1 MSSGSRRRITSARL
15 FRSASV
21 CVLAVAVVATVAFGP
36 VASQLARAA
45 GGEPVTVGGAP
56 GFRRLNEDQYART
69 IEQVFG
75 PGIKTPG
82 RFEPPLRDQGLMAIG
97 DGKVVVSASGIE
109 QYELRAREISA
120 QVLSEGRRDKVLG
133 CAPKSAD
140 AFDAGCATTFFETYG
155 RLLYRRPLTP
165 RELSSVLAVAGAATG
180 QSHSFYKGLEAG
192 LSRLLA
198 SPKFIFRVE
207 QGEADPQHPGQER
220 LDAYSLATRISFL
233 LWDAPPD
240 AELLDA
246 AARGDLYDR
255 AKLEAQVDRLMASPR
270 FEQGVRSFFSDM
282 FGYEQFT
289 GLTKDQSIYPKYS
302 SALAKDAQEQAL
314 RTIVDLVLTQKGDYR
329 DLFTTKKTFIN
340 RNLGALYKV
349 AVDESAV
356 GGWSPYTFAASDPR
370 AGILTLPGF
379 LMLDPTHEGRSSPTI
394 RGKTVRELFLC
405 QQIPQPPANVD
416 FSAVQNTGDLMH
428 KTARERL
435 SIHVEDATC
444 AGCHKLTD
452 PIGLAMENYDAIG
465 AFRAR
470 ENGAPIDASGAFESK
485 PYLDVIGLQ
494 TVLRDSPAVPACLV
508 QRTFEYGVGR
518 PVTPSE
524 QAWLEYA
531 TERFAGDQHQVP
543 ALMRRIATSP
553 AFRSVAAEGDRE
565 RPPAAVRVAAAN

>member
-1 MSSGSRRRITSARL
+1 VAT
-15 FRSASV
+15 
-21 CVLAVAVVATVAFGP
+21 AVVAGAAFGP
-36 VASQLARAA
+36 LAGHLARAA
-45 GGEPVTVGGAP
+45 GGEPATVGGPP
-56 GFRRLNEDQYART
+56 GFRRLNAGQYVRT

-75 PGIKTPG
+75 PGLKVPG
-82 RFEPPLRDQGLMAIG
+82 RFEPPLREQALLAIG

-120 QVLSEGRRDKVLG
+120 QVLGEARRADVLS
-133 CAPKSAD
+133 CAPQAPD
-140 AFDAGCATTFFETYG
+140 AFDARCASEFFEKYG
-155 RLLYRRPLTP
+155 RLLYRRPLSP
-165 RELSSVLAVAGAATG
+165 REMTSVLAIASAATE
-180 QSHSFYKGLEAG
+180 QSRSFYAGLQAG

-198 SPKFIFRVE
+198 SPKFIFRL
-207 QGEADPQHPGQER
+207 EAAEPDPQNPGAHR

-246 AARGDLYDR
+246 AARGDLSDR
-255 AKLEAQVDRLMASPR
+255 TMLEAQVDRLITSPR

-282 FGYEQFT
+282 FGYEHFA
-289 GLTKDQSIYPKYS
+289 GLTKDQAIYPKFS
-302 SALAKDAQEQAL
+302 SDLAKDAQEQAL
-314 RTIVDLVLTQKGDYR
+314 HTIVDLLVTQKGDYR

-340 RNLGALYKV
+340 RSLGALYKV
-349 AVDESAV
+349 AVPEAGMG
-356 GGWSPYTFAASDPR
+356 GGWAPYTFGPSDPR
-370 AGILTLPGF
+370 GGILTLPGF

-394 RGKTVRELFLC
+394 RGKAVRELFLC

-416 FSAVQNTGDLMH
+416 FSAVQNTADLMH

-452 PIGLAMENYDAIG
+452 PIGLSMENYDAVG

-470 ENGAPIDASGAFESK
+470 ENGALIDASGAFDGK
-485 PYLDVIGLQ
+485 PYADVIGLQ
-494 TVLRDSPAVPACLV
+494 TLLRDNPTVPACLV

-518 PVTPSE
+518 TVTPSE
-524 QAWLEYA
+524 QAWLDYA
-531 TERFAGDQHQVP
+531 SERFAGDKYQVP

-553 AFRSVAAEGDRE
+553 AFRSVAPE
-565 RPPAAVRVAAAN
+565 PAAPANVRVAAAR

>member
-1 MSSGSRRRITSARL
+1 MFSGRRFRIASARP
-15 FRSASV
+15 FRSSWV
-21 CVLAVAVVATVAFGP
+21 FGLAATVVAGVALTP
-36 VASQLARAA
+36 AANQLARAA
-45 GGEPVTVGGAP
+45 GGEPATVGGSP
-56 GFRRLNEDQYART
+56 GFRRLNDGQYART
-69 IEQVFG
+69 IAQIFG

-82 RFEPPLRDQGLMAIG
+82 RFDPPLRDQGLMAIG

-120 QVLSEGRRDKVLG
+120 QVLSDARRDKVLT
-133 CAPKSAD
+133 CAPKSTE
-140 AFDAGCATTFFETYG
+140 AFDVQCASEFFETYG
-155 RLLYRRPLTP
+155 RLLYRRPLSP
-165 RELSSVLAVAGAATG
+165 RELNSVLAVASAGAG
-180 QSHSFYKGLEAG
+180 QSHSFHKGLEAG

-207 QGEADPQHPGQER
+207 RGEPDPQNSGQER
-220 LDAYSLATRISFL
+220 LDAYSLATRVSFL

-255 AKLEAQVDRLMASPR
+255 TKLEAQVDRLMASPR

-282 FGYEQFT
+282 FGYEQFA
-289 GLTKDQSIYPKYS
+289 GLTKDQSIYPKFS

-314 RTIVDLVLTQKGDYR
+314 RTIVDLLVTQKGDYR

-349 AVDESAV
+349 AVDETATG
-356 GGWSPYTFAASDPR
+356 GGWAPYTFAASDPR

-405 QQIPQPPANVD
+405 QQVPQPPANVD
-416 FSAVQNTGDLMH
+416 FSAVQNTADLMH

-435 SIHVEDATC
+435 AIHVEDASC

-452 PIGLAMENYDAIG
+452 PIGLSMENYDAIG

-470 ENGAPIDASGAFESK
+470 ENGAPIDASGAFDGK

-518 PVTPSE
+518 PATPSE

-531 TERFAGDQHQVP
+531 TERFAGDKHQVP
-543 ALMRRIATSP
+543 ALMRRIATGP
-553 AFRSVAAEGDRE
+553 AFRSVASE
-565 RPPAAVRVAAAN
+565 PAPANVRVAAAN

>member
-1 MSSGSRRRITSARL
+1 MSARRVRI
-15 FRSASV
+15 RSVRLLRSSAI
-21 CVLAVAVVATVAFGP
+21 VLLATAVVAGAALGP
-36 VASQLARAA
+36 VASHLARAA
-45 GGEPVTVGGAP
+45 GGEPATVGGAP
-56 GFRRLNEDQYART
+56 GFRRLNEGQYVRT

-75 PGIKTPG
+75 PGLKVPG
-82 RFEPPLRDQGLMAIG
+82 RFEPPLREQGLMAIG

-120 QVLSEGRRDKVLG
+120 QVLAEGRRGQVLG

-140 AFDAGCATTFFETYG
+140 AFDVACATQFYEKYG
-155 RLLYRRPLTP
+155 RLLYRRPLSP
-165 RELSSVLAVAGAATG
+165 REMTSVLAVAEAATG
-180 QSHSFYKGLEAG
+180 QSRSFYTGLEAG

-207 QGEADPQHPGQER
+207 AAEADPQNPGAER
-220 LDAYSLATRISFL
+220 LDAYSLASRISFL

-255 AKLEAQVDRLMASPR
+255 AKLEAQVDRLIASPR

-282 FGYEQFT
+282 FGYEHFA
-289 GLTKDQSIYPKYS
+289 GLTKDQAIYPKYNS
-302 SALAKDAQEQAL
+302 GLAKDAQEQAL
-314 RTIVDLVLTQKGDYR
+314 RTIVDLLVTQKGDYR

-340 RNLGALYKV
+340 RSLGALYKV
-349 AVDESAV
+349 AVPEAGMGD
-356 GGWSPYTFAASDPR
+356 GWAPYTFAASDPR

-394 RGKTVRELFLC
+394 RGKAVRELFLC

-416 FSAVQNTGDLMH
+416 FSAVQNTADLMH

-435 SIHVEDATC
+435 TIHVEDATC

-452 PIGLAMENYDAIG
+452 PIGLSMEHYDAVG

-470 ENGAPIDASGAFESK
+470 ENGAAIDASGAFEGK
-485 PYLDVIGLQ
+485 PYTDVIGLQ
-494 TVLRDSPAVPACLV
+494 TLLRDNPTVPACLV

-518 PVTPSE
+518 PATPSE

-531 TERFAGDQHQVP
+531 AERFAGDKYQVP

-553 AFRSVAAEGDRE
+553 AFRSVAAE
-565 RPPAAVRVAAAN
+565 PAPAGKVRVAAAN

>member
-1 MSSGSRRRITSARL
+1 VRIRSVQL
-15 FRSASV
+15 FRSSAI
-21 CVLAVAVVATVAFGP
+21 VLLATATVAGAVFGP
-36 VASQLARAA
+36 VAGHLARAA
-45 GGEPVTVGGAP
+45 GGEPATVGGAP
-56 GFRRLNEDQYART
+56 GFRRLNEGQYLRT

-75 PGIKTPG
+75 PGLKVPG
-82 RFEPPLRDQGLMAIG
+82 RFEPPLREQGLMAIG

-120 QVLSEGRRDKVLG
+120 QVLSESRRGQVLS
-133 CAPKSAD
+133 CAPKSLD
-140 AFDAGCATTFFETYG
+140 AFDASCASEFFEKYG
-155 RLLYRRPLTP
+155 RLLYRRPLSA
-165 RELSSVLAVAGAATG
+165 REMTSVLAVAEAATA
-180 QSHSFYKGLEAG
+180 QSHSFYTGLEAG

-207 QGEADPQHPGQER
+207 GAEPDPQNPGAER
-220 LDAYSLATRISFL
+220 LDAYSLASRISFL

-255 AKLEAQVDRLMASPR
+255 AKLEAQVDRLIASPR

-282 FGYEQFT
+282 FGYEHFA
-289 GLTKDQSIYPKYS
+289 GLTKDQAIYPKFT

-314 RTIVDLVLTQKGDYR
+314 RTIVDLLVTQKGDYR

-340 RNLGALYKV
+340 RSLGALYKV
-349 AVDESAV
+349 AVPEAGMGD
-356 GGWSPYTFAASDPR
+356 GWAPYTFAASDPR
-370 AGILTLPGF
+370 AGVLTLPGF

-394 RGKTVRELFLC
+394 RGKAVRELFLC

-416 FSAVQNTGDLMH
+416 FSAVQNTADLMH

-435 SIHVEDATC
+435 TIHVEDATC

-452 PIGLAMENYDAIG
+452 PIGLSMEHYDAVG
-465 AFRAR
+465 AFRAK
-470 ENGAPIDASGAFESK
+470 ENGAPIDASGVFDGK
-485 PYLDVIGLQ
+485 PYADVIGLQ
-494 TVLRDSPAVPACLV
+494 ILLRDNPTVPACLV

-518 PVTPSE
+518 AATPSE

-531 TERFAGDQHQVP
+531 AERFAGDKYQVP
-543 ALMRRIATSP
+543 ALMRRIATSA
-553 AFRSVAAEGDRE
+553 AFRSVAPEPA
-565 RPPAAVRVAAAN
+565 PAAKVRVAAAN